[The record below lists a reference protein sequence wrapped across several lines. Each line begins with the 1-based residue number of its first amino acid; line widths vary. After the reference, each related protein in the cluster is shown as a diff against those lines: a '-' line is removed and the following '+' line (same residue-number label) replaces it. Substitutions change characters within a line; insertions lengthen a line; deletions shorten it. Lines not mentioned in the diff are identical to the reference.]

1 MLSPLSPTAY
11 GGIGVITPMAG
22 VAILIM
28 AGEVIRLITAMEAGV
43 LAGVASTAD
52 GVGDGDITII
62 ITIPAVAGIPVAV
75 DTGEVGTGEVA
86 AYIQTDVTPVHVAQ
100 HLLCVH
106 PVQIECP
113 VRQET

>member
-52 GVGDGDITII
+52 GAGDGDITII

-75 DTGEVGTGEVA
+75 GTGEVA
-86 AYIQTDVTPVHVAQ
+86 AYIQTDVTLVHVAQ